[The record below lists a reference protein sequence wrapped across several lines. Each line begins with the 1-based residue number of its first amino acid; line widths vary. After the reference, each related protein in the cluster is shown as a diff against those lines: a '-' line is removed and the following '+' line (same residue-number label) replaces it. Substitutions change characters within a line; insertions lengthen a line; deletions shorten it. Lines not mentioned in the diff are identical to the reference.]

1 MNTST
6 QSETTQLR
14 SADGQAVALKSV
26 HIEGRLDGLMLV
38 MKSRQAYRND
48 GKSNLETVYTFP
60 LPWGATLL
68 ALNAEIGGQRL
79 VGTVM
84 EKKQASARYE
94 KAIDDGDTPIM
105 VEQSARGL
113 YTANLGNLQPGEE
126 AVIEIEH
133 AQLLR
138 FEQGQIRITV
148 PTTVAPRYGDA
159 HAVGGL
165 APHESVDASSLAEYP
180 LTVDI
185 LLTGDVARGAVH
197 SPSHAVATTARDD
210 GTLVSLKRGGFLD
223 RDLVLLID
231 ALQGASFATV
241 VPDGDAFAVLAS
253 FCPDVQSQQ
262 GAPLRLKVLVDC
274 SGSMAGDSIQAARS
288 ALHEVLKE
296 LEPADRISYSRF
308 GSDIH
313 HDMKA
318 LQPCD
323 AATILSVAS
332 LVAKTDAD
340 LGGTEMNQA
349 LLSTFEF
356 DAGSPASK
364 GQPTSS
370 DGERHTDVLLITDG
384 EIWAVDEVLGSAEK
398 SGHRLFA
405 IGVGSAPAESLLR
418 DLADKTGGA
427 CELVSPNQNL
437 AAVILRM
444 FRRLR
449 APRSAGVKVDWGQH
463 VLWQSPV
470 PQTLFGGDTVHAFA
484 RLAQHPQRPPVL
496 SWFSGAI
503 SAQAC
508 AAKVDAGAGDTL
520 ARMLGAAQLTGLSRA
535 SAQEDVSNHLAEAL
549 ALALHYQLVTDQTN
563 LILVHVREEGHKA
576 AGLPVLAQIAPM
588 PAAGWGAA
596 GSVMAAA
603 RSAQLPMER
612 PMLMQMPRPM
622 LMPAF
627 SRRPPSPAA
636 LSMDLDDTRLSNAES
651 LLVWRS
657 SASAS
662 MAEPSFDA
670 FEMLREEAPAF
681 LRKEEQPSVQVGA
694 RAPVDLLRSLE
705 ASALSIEGPLVW
717 ALELDTLGVPQAL
730 ANIIE
735 AMVLELGA
743 REQAWGI
750 ALHWLGQA
758 LASES
763 ALSRQAA
770 RIVRSSIKSVDAATL
785 QRWTDA
791 LAQAL
796 GPVQAD
802 AWGKASAAA

>member
-1 MNTST
+1 MNTSS

-14 SADGQAVALKSV
+14 SADGQAVTLKSV

-38 MKSRQAYRND
+38 MRSRQAYRNG

-105 VEQSARGL
+105 VEQSAPGL
-113 YTANLGNLQPGEE
+113 YTANLGNLQPGED

-159 HAVGGL
+159 HATGGL
-165 APHESVDASSLAEYP
+165 APHESVHASLLAEYP
-180 LTVDI
+180 LTVEV
-185 LLTGDVARGAVH
+185 LLTGGVARGSVH
-197 SPSHAVATTARDD
+197 SPSHAIATTARED

-223 RDLVLLID
+223 RDLVLLVD
-231 ALQGASFATV
+231 GLQGASFATV

-253 FCPDVQSQQ
+253 FCPDVKAQH

-274 SGSMAGDSIQAARS
+274 SGSMAGDSVLAARG

-296 LEPADRISYSRF
+296 MGPADRISYSRF
-308 GSDIH
+308 GSDVQ

-318 LQPCD
+318 LQSCD
-323 AATILSVAS
+323 AATIRSVAS
-332 LVAKTDAD
+332 LVAQTAAD

-349 LLSTFEF
+349 LLSTFEL
-356 DAGSPASK
+356 DAGPGGSNER
-364 GQPTSS
+364 PTSRN
-370 DGERHTDVLLITDG
+370 GERHTDVLLITDG
-384 EIWAVDEVLGSAEK
+384 EIWALDEVLGSAQE
-398 SGHRLFA
+398 SGHRVFA

-418 DLADKTGGA
+418 DLADRTGGA
-427 CELVSPNQNL
+427 CELVSPNQDL

-449 APRSAGVKVDWGQH
+449 APRSAGVKVDWGQD

-470 PQTLFGGDTVHAFA
+470 AQTLFGGDTVHAFA
-484 RLAQHPQRPPVL
+484 RLAQHPQRPPAL
-496 SWFSGAI
+496 SWFSGVI
-503 SAQAC
+503 SGQAG
-508 AAKVDAGAGDTL
+508 ATKVDAGAGDTL
-520 ARMLGAAQLTGLSRA
+520 ARLLGAAQLASLLRA
-535 SAQEDVSNHLAEAL
+535 SAQEDVPKHLAEAL
-549 ALALHYQLVTDQTN
+549 ALALHYQLLTDQTN

-576 AGLPVLAQIAPM
+576 AGLPVLEQIAHM
-588 PAAGWGAA
+588 QAAGWGAA
-596 GSVMAAA
+596 GSVMGAAMAPPA
-603 RSAQLPMER
+603 R
-612 PMLMQMPRPM
+612 MPAM
-622 LMPAF
+622 MPAF
-627 SRRPPSPAA
+627 SGRQSSAVSF
-636 LSMDLDDTRLSNAES
+636 SMDMDDALFARAES
-651 LLVWRS
+651 LPVWRS
-657 SASAS
+657 SASDS
-662 MAEPSFDA
+662 MVEPSLDA
-670 FEMLREEAPAF
+670 FEMLQEEVPAF
-681 LRKEEQPSVQVGA
+681 LRKEDRTSVQVGS
-694 RAPVDLLRSLE
+694 RTPGELLRSLE
-705 ASALSIEGPLVW
+705 ASALSMEGPLVW

-730 ANIIE
+730 ASLIE
-735 AMVLELGA
+735 AMALELGA

-750 ALHWLGQA
+750 VLHWLEQA
-758 LASES
+758 LASGLT
-763 ALSRQAA
+763 LSRQAA
-770 RIVRSSIKSVDAATL
+770 RIVRSSIKPVDAATL

>member
-1 MNTST
+1 MNTSS
-6 QSETTQLR
+6 QPETSQLC
-14 SADGQAVALKSV
+14 SADSQAVTLKSV

-38 MKSRQAYRND
+38 MKSSQAYRND

-159 HAVGGL
+159 HAGGGL
-165 APHESVDASSLAEYP
+165 APHESVDASLLAEYP
-180 LTVDI
+180 LTVEI
-185 LLTGDVARGAVH
+185 LLTGDVARGSVH
-197 SPSHAVATTARDD
+197 SPSHAIATTARDD

-253 FCPDVQSQQ
+253 FCPDVKSQQ
-262 GAPLRLKVLVDC
+262 GVPLRLKVLVDC

-296 LEPADRISYSRF
+296 MGPADRISYSRF
-308 GSDIH
+308 GSDVQ

-332 LVAKTDAD
+332 LVAKTEAN

-349 LLSTFEF
+349 LLSTFEL
-356 DAGSPASK
+356 DAGSCGSK
-364 GQPTSS
+364 GQPTSHG
-370 DGERHTDVLLITDG
+370 GERHTDVLLITDG

-398 SGHRLFA
+398 SGHRIFA

-427 CELVSPNQNL
+427 CELVSPNQDL

-576 AGLPVLAQIAPM
+576 AGLPVLEQIASM
-588 PAAGWGAA
+588 QAAGWGAA
-596 GSVMAAA
+596 GSVMAASMA
-603 RSAQLPMER
+603 PPAFMSP
-612 PMLMQMPRPM
+612 

-627 SRRPPSPAA
+627 SRRQSSAA
-636 LSMDLDDTRLSNAES
+636 SFSMDMDDSLFARAES
-651 LLVWRS
+651 HAVSRS

-662 MAEPSFDA
+662 MDEPSFYA

-681 LRKEEQPSVQVGA
+681 SRKEHRPNVQVGS
-694 RAPVDLLRSLE
+694 RTPEDLLRSLE

-730 ANIIE
+730 ASLIE
-735 AMVLELGA
+735 AMVLELGS

-758 LASES
+758 LASRVT
-763 ALSRQAA
+763 LSRQAA
-770 RIVRSSIKSVDAATL
+770 RIVRSSIKSVDAEIL
-785 QRWTDA
+785 QRWTDV

-796 GPVQAD
+796 GPVKSD
-802 AWGKASAAA
+802 AWGKANATA